1 MYYTGKEENIKM
13 SKVINVN
20 KEIHKELKL
29 TSVKL
34 EISLKDLSTT
44 LLEVGLLLNINLET
58 AQELLSIS
66 EGESCTP
73 DEMLTL
79 LIASHLV
86 K

>member
-1 MYYTGKEENIKM
+1 MYYTGKEENIRM
-13 SKVINVN
+13 SKVVNVN
-20 KEIHKELKL
+20 KETHKELKL

-34 EISLKDLSTT
+34 EISLKTLATT
-44 LLEVGLLLNINLET
+44 LLEVGLLLNINLKT

-66 EGESCTP
+66 EKESCTP